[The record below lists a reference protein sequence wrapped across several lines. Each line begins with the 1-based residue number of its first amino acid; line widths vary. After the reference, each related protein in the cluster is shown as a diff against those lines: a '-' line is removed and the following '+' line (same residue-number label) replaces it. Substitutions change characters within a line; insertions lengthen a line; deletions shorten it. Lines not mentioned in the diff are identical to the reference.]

1 MQLFLKKCVDI
12 ENTQWY
18 TASVK
23 GKPETKNFKIKCV
36 LKGNTK
42 GGEVMKRKK
51 PIINYYIIVINGGQ
65 EDEHDTLYKVLT
77 LLVSIA
83 SLVVAIV
90 LR

>member
-1 MQLFLKKCVDI
+1 
-12 ENTQWY
+12 
-18 TASVK
+18 
-23 GKPETKNFKIKCV
+23 
-36 LKGNTK
+36 
-42 GGEVMKRKK
+42 MKRKK
-51 PIINYYIIVINGGQ
+51 PTINYSIIVINGRQ